1 MSETPEHLKELIASR
16 DKPRAENPP
25 EATDVFSTFIYF
37 NWSWMGCGFGQLSVE
52 LDREKGE
59 IVCENECMSRD
70 SIRKILHAYADFI
83 ADRCVL
89 ADNPEDV
96 APVDYKAE
104 LIENDRA
111 AKEWRAAQQALYK
124 QEKKNG

>member
-1 MSETPEHLKELIASR
+1 MSETPDHLKELIARR
-16 DKPRAENPP
+16 DKLRAENPP
-25 EATDVFSTFIYF
+25 EATDVFNTSIYF

-59 IVCENECMSRD
+59 IVCQNECMSRD

-104 LIENDRA
+104 LIENVRA
-111 AKEWRAAQQALYK
+111 AKEWAAKRELRK
-124 QEKKNG
+124 QEKKNED